1 MMAAKSAEQ
10 LVEALNSYPREHSD
24 PAFQAEAEA
33 VLIISRPSG
42 AVIHILMLA
51 VWLVVPVWLVEAE
64 QSAFNYGLA
73 AFWFLLWGR
82 TFWGIT
88 LSDTKV
94 RIDLRQQTI
103 SVANIN
109 PVIGWLR
116 KVYPFQFRWEGD
128 YPWSVIERFFVSYK
142 VHTKMLSGHLVRF
155 STLDGKKVPVAEFA
169 KTPVAAALATFLR
182 EITDVRTNG

>member
-1 MMAAKSAEQ
+1 MAAKNAEQ
-10 LVEALNSYPREHSD
+10 LVEALNSYPRERSD
-24 PAFQAEAEA
+24 PTFQAEAEA

-42 AVIHILMLA
+42 AAAHILMLA
-51 VWLVVPVWLVEAE
+51 VWLVVPVWLVWAE
-64 QSAFNYGLA
+64 QSAFHYGLA

-82 TFWGIT
+82 TFLGIA

-109 PVIGWLR
+109 LLIGWLR
-116 KVYPFQFRWEGD
+116 KVYPFKFRWEGD

-155 STLDGKKVPVAEFA
+155 STLDGKKVPVAEFT
-169 KTPVAAALATFLR
+169 KTHVAAALATSLR
-182 EITDVRTNG
+182 QITDVRTNG